1 MPRPGVVPAAVRGQA
16 ASAIALLVT
25 VAALAVTAALY
36 VRHPGG
42 LVTLLPSPDMYE
54 LHVDFDTFWHSAV
67 ALAQGADIYETPAK
81 LRNLNPPLLTVLL
94 VPFAALDSLTAYRI
108 FVGLTV
114 LMVVAAVLAVA
125 RELRLSAP
133 VTVAVLLTVL
143 ASSPLHGTLV
153 LGQIYPLLLVGLVG
167 GWIAERR
174 GRPVLAA
181 VLYGVTV
188 ALKPSLAPL
197 LLLPAVQRRW
207 VPFRAGIASAAVATL
222 VGVLVAGPSSAVAWL
237 TIALTEGVPET
248 VDNASF
254 PGLTLRLGLTAF
266 PGMVVGLAVL
276 VGTLVWCGRWRDR
289 IDPGGAAPFAV
300 VAAGLLFSPIAWH
313 NYLVLL
319 WPGVMLMIAL
329 QRRGLAAALLAV
341 SLVPV
346 SWNAIWPPDAG
357 LHAAVGRSL
366 YWAILLAYWVS
377 LMSLSP
383 RSEVDAPGPRAVAGS
398 SAA

>member
-1 MPRPGVVPAAVRGQA
+1 MA
-16 ASAIALLVT
+16 ASLVLT
-25 VAALAVTAALY
+25 VVLH
-36 VRHPGG
+36 VRYPDA
-42 LVTLLPSPDMYE
+42 LVTLLPLPDMYE

-67 ALAQGADIYETPAK
+67 ALTQGADIYETPAK

-313 NYLVLL
+313 NYLMLL
-319 WPGVMLMIAL
+319 WPGVLLMIAL